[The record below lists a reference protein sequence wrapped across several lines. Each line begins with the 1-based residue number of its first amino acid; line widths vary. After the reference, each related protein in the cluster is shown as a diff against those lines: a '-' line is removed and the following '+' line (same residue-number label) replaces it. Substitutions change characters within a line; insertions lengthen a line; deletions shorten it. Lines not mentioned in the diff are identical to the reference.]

1 VVANRV
7 RSSMPVY
14 QPLERFLSS
23 LSLTFLTRLG
33 DSDVYVK
40 AAEAGMG
47 IFELDASLSAAE
59 RQAFMPIVEWVD
71 GEQKPRADAKVIELA
86 APAGLKA
93 AAASAGARTAAPVRG
108 SPRRAFSWMQSWAR
122 PGR

>member
-1 VVANRV
+1 
-7 RSSMPVY
+7 MPVY
-14 QPLERFLSS
+14 QPLERFLGS
-23 LSLTFLTRLG
+23 LSLAFLTRLG

-40 AAEAGMG
+40 AAETGVG
-47 IFELDASLSAAE
+47 IFELETSMSAAE

-71 GEQKPRADAKVIELA
+71 GEQKPRVDAKVIELG

-93 AAASAGARTAAPVRG
+93 AAASAGPKGTPAPVHG
-108 SPRRAFSWMQSWAR
+108 SPLPVFSWIQSWAR